1 MWLRN
6 QAGKGRQMA
15 AATSVV
21 RARINEDIKDQA
33 SAVLAEMGLTLSD
46 LVRLT
51 VTRVAKDHALPFEI
65 KIPNAETLAAIEE
78 GRKLMASGSTRRI
91 SARELFNELDEKA
104 AKPKK
109 SRAAA

>member
-1 MWLRN
+1 MT
-6 QAGKGRQMA
+6 

-21 RARINEDIKDQA
+21 RARVNEDVKDEA

-51 VTRVAKDHALPFEI
+51 VTRVAKDRALPFEI
-65 KIPNAETLAAIEE
+65 KVPNAETRAAIEE
-78 GRKLMASGSTRRI
+78 GRKLMASGATRKI
-91 SARELFNELDEKA
+91 TARELFDELDEKA

>member
-1 MWLRN
+1 
-6 QAGKGRQMA
+6 MA

-21 RARINEDIKDQA
+21 RARVNEDVKDEA

-51 VTRVAKDHALPFEI
+51 VTRVAKDRALPFEI
-65 KIPNAETLAAIEE
+65 KIPNAETRAAIEE
-78 GRKLMASGSTRRI
+78 GRKLMASGATREI
-91 SARELFNELDEKA
+91 SARELIDELDEKA